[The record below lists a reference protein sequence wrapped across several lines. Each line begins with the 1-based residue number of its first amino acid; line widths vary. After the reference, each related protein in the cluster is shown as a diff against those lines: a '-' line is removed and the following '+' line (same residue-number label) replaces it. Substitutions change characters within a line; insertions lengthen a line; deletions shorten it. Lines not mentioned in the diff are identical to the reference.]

1 MRPTL
6 TLLSTAMACCLP
18 PAHAADEP
26 LQQVRIAAPL
36 ELAQRQSE
44 TQAKLLIGRNELLQ
58 FGDGSLSE
66 ALKRQPGISVVN
78 GEVRMRGLGA
88 GYTQVL
94 VNGSPMPQGFSI
106 DSIAPELIERVELL
120 RGGSAEYGAQGVA
133 GTLNV
138 ILKRRVG
145 ERQSELKSSLER
157 SGAFWNP
164 SATLQAADQ
173 IERFSYS
180 LAATV
185 SRSASH
191 EYNASEQRIAQDGGI
206 GAHRRRLADDH
217 VDIHRFSLAPRL
229 NWKLDNGSLSWQ
241 SLLNFSRR
249 RMGGE
254 ARTTV
259 FSGSGG
265 SYPDSRWQAF
275 GRSNSLKSD
284 LAWILNLGSD
294 TSLLFNLGL
303 GRDHYNSDFLF
314 RGEATAT
321 APGLLRAVRG
331 WVYEDNASSGGK
343 FSSRLARG
351 HSLAIGWDAAHTRRQ
366 DARLQ
371 TDGPLQG
378 AAQSWLDQQYQASI
392 RRLALYAQDEWEIA
406 SGWQLYGGVRW
417 EELQTRV
424 EGFGARHETSV
435 WSPVAQ
441 TVWKLPGDGKDQLRL
456 GFSRSYRAPPT
467 RDIVPRRATVN
478 SGNSPTTPDVQ
489 GNPQLAPELA
499 KGADIAYE
507 SYFGG
512 GKGVVSLSAYA
523 RRIDA
528 VTLRRLYLENGNWI
542 SEPFNGGKARV
553 QGIEFDTRLPLREL
567 FPAAPPLDLRLNA
580 ARNWSRLDALPG
592 PDNHLAAQTP
602 LTANVGVDYRPSAAL
617 SLGAS
622 LNLQKAGSSR
632 LSAELS
638 RSGDIRRTLDAYIL
652 WKLEGKTQLRIAAAN
667 LLHPDR
673 RETERYGSAALS
685 DVRDSVASS
694 RAALRLEL
702 ILPLTP

>member
-6 TLLSTAMACCLP
+6 TLFSTVLACCLP
-18 PAHAADEP
+18 SARAAGEAP
-26 LQQVRIAAPL
+26 QQVRIAAPL
-36 ELAQRQSE
+36 ELAQRQGE
-44 TQAKLLIGRNELLQ
+44 IQAKLLIGRGELLQ
-58 FGDGSLSE
+58 FGDGNLSE

-94 VNGSPMPQGFSI
+94 VNGDPVPQGFSV
-106 DSIAPELIERVELL
+106 DTIAPELVERVELL
-120 RGGSAEYGAQGVA
+120 RGGAAEYGAQGVA
-133 GTLNV
+133 GTLNI
-138 ILKRRVG
+138 ILKRRVSQ
-145 ERQSELKSSLER
+145 RQSELKSSLER

-164 SATLQAADQ
+164 SATVQGSDQ
-173 IERFSYS
+173 IGRFSYS

-185 SRSASH
+185 SRSAGH
-191 EYNASEQRIAQDGGI
+191 EYSASEQRIAESGGI
-206 GAHRRRLADDH
+206 GAHRLRLADDH
-217 VDIHRFSLAPRL
+217 FDLHRFSLAPRL
-229 NWKLDNGSLSWQ
+229 NWKLDQGSLSWQ

-249 RMGGE
+249 RMGG
-254 ARTTV
+254 AADTTV
-259 FSGSGG
+259 FAGSGG

-275 GRSNSLKSD
+275 GRGNSLKSD
-284 LAWILNLGSD
+284 LAWTLDLGGE
-294 TSLLFNLGL
+294 TSLLLKFGL

-314 RGEATAT
+314 RGEAS
-321 APGLLRAVRG
+321 APAAGLLRAVRG
-331 WVYEDNASSGGK
+331 WVYEDSASGGGK
-343 FSSRLARG
+343 FTSRLTRG
-351 HSLAIGWDAAHTRRQ
+351 HGLAIGWDAAHTRRQ

-371 TDGPLQG
+371 TDGSLQG
-378 AAQSWLDQQYQASI
+378 VAQSWMDQRYLASI
-392 RRLALYAQDEWEIA
+392 RRLALYAQDEWEVA
-406 SGWQLYGGVRW
+406 RGWQLYAGARW

-424 EGFGARHETSV
+424 EGFGARHRTSV

-441 TVWKLPGDGKDQLRL
+441 TVWKLPGEGKDQLRL
-456 GFSRSYRAPPT
+456 GFSRSYKTPPT

-512 GKGVVSLSAYA
+512 GKGVFSVSAYA
-523 RRIDA
+523 RRIDG

-542 SEPFNGGKARV
+542 SEPFNGGKART

-567 FPAAPPLDLRLNA
+567 FAGAPELELRLNA

-602 LTANVGVDYRPSAAL
+602 LTANAGVDYRPSAAL

-622 LNLQKAGSSR
+622 LNLQKAGTSR
-632 LSAELS
+632 LGGELS
-638 RSGDIRRTLDAYIL
+638 RGGDIRRTLDAYIL
-652 WKLEGKTQLRIAAAN
+652 WKLAGKTQLRIAAVN

-673 RETERYGSAALS
+673 RETERYRSAALS
-685 DVRDSVASS
+685 DVRDSAASS

-702 ILPLTP
+702 TLPLAP